1 MDYFQIGRQIRLA
14 RLQKNMTQ
22 TRLAEAADLSVSYI
36 SHVERGK
43 KRVSLDALVRIA
55 QALEVTL
62 DQLLSGV
69 QPQDRAAYLPELREL
84 LADCTLRER
93 RILRDVTVA
102 VKQSLRDT
110 DQEG

>member
-69 QPQDRAAYLPELREL
+69 QPQDRAA
-84 LADCTLRER
+84 
-93 RILRDVTVA
+93 
-102 VKQSLRDT
+102 
-110 DQEG
+110 

>member
-1 MDYFQIGRQIRLA
+1 MQIGRQIRLA
-14 RLQKNMTQ
+14 RLQKNLTQ
-22 TRLAEAADLSVSYI
+22 TQLAEAVNLSVPYI

-69 QPQDRAAYLPELREL
+69 QPQDRVAYLPELGEL
-84 LADCTLRER
+84 LADCTLWER
-93 RILRDVTVA
+93 RILRDVTIA
-102 VKQSLRDT
+102 VKKSLRET

>member
-102 VKQSLRDT
+102 VKQSLRET

>member
-1 MDYFQIGRQIRLA
+1 MDYFQIGRQ
-14 RLQKNMTQ
+14 
-22 TRLAEAADLSVSYI
+22 LAEAADLSVSYI

-102 VKQSLRDT
+102 VKQSLRET
-110 DQEG
+110 DQER

>member
-102 VKQSLRDT
+102 VKQSLRET
-110 DQEG
+110 DQER

>member
-102 VKQSLRDT
+102 VKQSVRET
-110 DQEG
+110 DHDG

>member
-102 VKQSLRDT
+102 VKQRLRET